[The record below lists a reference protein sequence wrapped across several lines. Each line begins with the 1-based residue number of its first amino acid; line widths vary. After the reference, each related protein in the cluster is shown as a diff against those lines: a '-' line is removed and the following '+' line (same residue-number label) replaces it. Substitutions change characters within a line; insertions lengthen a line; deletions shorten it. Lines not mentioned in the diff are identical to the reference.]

1 MAKKEINPNSLAN
14 LQPEKYK
21 FTKDN
26 ADIAKIAQEKSVAKR
41 NENRLMKQVAAE
53 ALVKKFQGV
62 EFQEASI
69 KKLIEYCLSTDADID
84 TALRVLT
91 FLRDTAGQKPKEDV
105 AVVNMPIINIKGL

>member
-1 MAKKEINPNSLAN
+1 MAKRKMSENSLAN
-14 LQPEKYK
+14 LEPEKH
-21 FTKDN
+21 FFN
-26 ADIAKIAQEKSVAKR
+26 AETAQKAQLLSVKKQK
-41 NENRLMKQVAAE
+41 ENRLMKQVAAE

-69 KKLIEYCLSTDADID
+69 KKLIEYCLSTEADID